1 MTQGIIYTRQ
11 VLYHWAN
18 IPKFT
23 FTSCYY
29 LDLELKGSFKSLH
42 LDIIKILYTFL
53 IYACF
58 IIVIIIQ
65 KYILTYTS
73 PNLRNLISQHCF
85 IPTFLFIYVPKLS
98 SCELSKI
105 LLTKHDVPVSFSKT
119 TFLLL
124 SVDYKNISTV
134 NENMV
139 SFHFFIFIFI
149 LFMCMNICLRVH
161 MFAMCAKSPCGP
173 GFTGTRV
180 KQLSATM

>member
-1 MTQGIIYTRQ
+1 M
-11 VLYHWAN
+11 
-18 IPKFT
+18 PKFT

-58 IIVIIIQ
+58 IIVVIIIQ

-85 IPTFLFIYVPKLS
+85 IPMFLFIYVLKLS

-119 TFLLL
+119 TFLLR
-124 SVDYKNISTV
+124 SMDCKNISTV

-139 SFHFFIFIFI
+139 SFHFLY
-149 LFMCMNICLRVH
+149 LFLFYLCV
-161 MFAMCAKSPCGP
+161 
-173 GFTGTRV
+173 
-180 KQLSATM
+180 